1 MITSILGQR
10 LQLFSQM
17 VPSHRNKSPYH
28 AFSCLRPVT
37 LVASVGQPKLQHS
50 TLLTRATLELV
61 AALRRYH
68 TLALWER
75 LIPSQKLKRTKLT
88 MIRSYTGI

>member
-28 AFSCLRPVT
+28 AFSCLRPVP

-50 TLLTRATLELV
+50 TLLTRAPLELAGGSSPLPYV
-61 AALRRYH
+61 SPMGKAY
-68 TLALWER
+68 
-75 LIPSQKLKRTKLT
+75 SVTKVEKNK
-88 MIRSYTGI
+88 IDYD